1 MITGWGM
8 VKSHDESMLFRHNG
22 NSSWWLWPMR
32 WRERWLRIWEIRWLP
47 ESLGKWLFGVLFS
60 FSIGLILSEIWRSS
74 LWVFSWHIRLDPFS
88 LSHYA
93 NVAHLFYPSST
104 SLSRG
109 LVLNKCTLKYAV
121 RAQHTT
127 FTAYHHQSLFPSMDD
142 GGNASR
148 RRQNETYTIWWSAQY
163 LARY

>member
-1 MITGWGM
+1 MN
-8 VKSHDESMLFRHNG
+8 EC
-22 NSSWWLWPMR
+22 
-32 WRERWLRIWEIRWLP
+32 
-47 ESLGKWLFGVLFS
+47 
-60 FSIGLILSEIWRSS
+60 LIL
-74 LWVFSWHIRLDPFS
+74 LWSGRS
-88 LSHYA
+88 LSACIEAAPSHHSIHIHFLFIRGKMTWNQARAWNVIMANYYEISMIFHPEHVGFVGRCRRPAALWSWVMESWVYYA

-148 RRQNETYTIWWSAQY
+148 RRQNETYTI
-163 LARY
+163 